1 MKNLLIFTMLFYSIT
16 LSGQQSRTD
25 SLFGLLSKAKEDK
38 VRVNLLSELSGEF
51 GNSNPDSVFL
61 LASKGLKIAQA
72 IGYFEGEIRCKGNL
86 AGYWWTVGDYAT
98 AVKLLLQVLAFYKS
112 QNNPIVAKIYSGLLN
127 SYRDQGDYKE
137 ALYYSSLTLKDIPPK
152 FEFVRGMANAMR
164 GSVYYEM
171 NNLDSAQFYLTKAL
185 NYPLVLGK
193 GWILL
198 MNGRLYAK
206 MKKIDTA
213 GSYYRQAIEILQKD
227 KNYKALA
234 GAFISTG
241 ELYEQTGNIDSAI
254 YYGKQGLD
262 IAQKKKFNK
271 ETVQSYLLLSSAYE
285 KVNTKAA
292 LQYYKLAI
300 IGKDSLFNQEKQKQL
315 LSFKF
320 NEELQKSEM
329 KNAQQQSVN
338 KNRVLILLILLTC
351 FVLFIIILVR
361 NNRHKQT
368 ANRLLHQQ
376 KEEIQST
383 LSQLR
388 STQAQLIQSEKLAS
402 LGELTAGIAHE
413 IQNPL
418 NFVNNFAE
426 VSAEMLV
433 EMDAELDKGD
443 VQEAKAI
450 SADLQLNLS
459 KINHHGQRASSIVKG
474 MLEHSR
480 TSTGVKEPTDLNA
493 LADEYLRLA
502 YHGLRAKDSSF
513 NATMETH
520 FDPDLPLVSVIPQD
534 IGRVLLNLI
543 SNAFYAVNERAKQ
556 KIEGYSPTVTVSS
569 RKLENAI
576 EITVQDNGNGI
587 PEAIREKIF
596 QPFFTTKPTGQGTG
610 LGLSLAYDIVM
621 KGHGGA
627 LNLETTKGEG
637 STFIITLI
645 NHSPQ

>member
-1 MKNLLIFTMLFYSIT
+1 MKNLLLFIVLFYSIT
-16 LSGQQSRTD
+16 ISGQQSRTD
-25 SLFGLLSKAKEDK
+25 SLFSLLSKAKEDK
-38 VRVNLLSELSGEF
+38 VRVNLLAELSGEF
-51 GNSNPDSVFL
+51 VNSNPDSVFL
-61 LASKGLKIAQA
+61 LASKGLQIAQA
-72 IGYFEGEIRCKGNL
+72 VGYLEGEIRCKANL

-112 QNNPIVAKIYSGLLN
+112 QNNPIVAKVYSGLLN
-127 SYRDQGDYKE
+127 SYRDQGDYQE

-152 FEFVRGMANAMR
+152 FEFTRGMANAMR
-164 GSVYYEM
+164 GSIYYEM

-206 MKKIDTA
+206 LKKTDTA
-213 GSYYRQAIEILQKD
+213 FSYYRQAIEVLRTD

-329 KNAQQQSVN
+329 KNAQQQAMN

-351 FVLFIIILVR
+351 FIIFILILVR
-361 NNRHKQT
+361 NNWHKQT

-376 KEEIQST
+376 KEEIQSA

-426 VSAEMLV
+426 VSAEMLG
-433 EMDAELDKGD
+433 EMKEEINAGNTSE
-443 VQEAKAI
+443 VIAI
-450 SADLQLNLS
+450 ADDLEQNLS
-459 KINHHGQRASSIVKG
+459 KITHHGQRASSIVKG

-480 TSTGVKEPTDLNA
+480 ASTGVKEPTDLNA

-502 YHGLRAKDSSF
+502 YHGLRAKDSMFS
-513 NATMETH
+513 ATMKTH
-520 FDPDLPLVSVIPQD
+520 FDESLPMVEVIPQD

-543 SNAFYAVNERAKQ
+543 NNAFYAVNEKAKQ
-556 KIEGYSPTVTVSS
+556 GIEGYAPTLTLSTRWLS
-569 RKLENAI
+569 GAEA
-576 EITVQDNGNGI
+576 EIRVQDNGPGI
-587 PEAIREKIF
+587 PESIRDKIF
-596 QPFFTTKPTGQGTG
+596 QPFFTTKPSGQGTG
-610 LGLSLAYDIVM
+610 LGLSLAYDIVT
-621 KGHGGA
+621 KGHGGT
-627 LNLETTKGEG
+627 LDVKSTIGEG
-637 STFIITLI
+637 TEFIIRLVYE
-645 NHSPQ
+645 PG